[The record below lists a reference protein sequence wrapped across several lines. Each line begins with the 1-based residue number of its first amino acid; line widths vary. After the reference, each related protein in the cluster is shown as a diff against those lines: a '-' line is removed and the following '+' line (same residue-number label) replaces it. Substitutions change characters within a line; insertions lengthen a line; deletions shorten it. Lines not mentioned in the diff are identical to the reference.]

1 MKGINKMT
9 EESKVIRPKEES
21 NIKGG
26 LFSKLN
32 KQNVFDIDT
41 KSYKWVNLK
50 TLYDT
55 DPSKK
60 YKLQGVFTTNKS
72 KFGTEPVAI
81 INGFLVNLPRHLLD
95 DVQGILDND
104 DMIEAIKQGH
114 AGFEIYSYHSTTYN
128 KDAFSINWLDM

>member
-1 MKGINKMT
+1 MADT
-9 EESKVIRPKEES
+9 VQRPEETKTVTR
-21 NIKGG
+21 G
-26 LFSKLN
+26 LFGKLN

-41 KSYKWVNLK
+41 KNYKWVKLEE
-50 TLYDT
+50 LYNT
-55 DPSKK
+55 DPDKK
-60 YKLQGVFTTNKS
+60 YVLQGVFTTNKS

-81 INGFLVNLPRHLLD
+81 IDGFLVNLPRHLLD